1 MKDVQH
7 RKEDAMTLPTADLI
21 SEVLR
26 LDEALAAWVNLP
38 AVDRNP
44 MEGLRL
50 MGDIAKHAP
59 ELARRL
65 RDAEEKLAR
74 ANEALKASEA
84 LVARLDFVHEDPAYQ
99 AVWFCNQIHSGPYR
113 GPQYDKELAAAKEA
127 ISAARS
133 RTKKPQS

>member
-1 MKDVQH
+1 
-7 RKEDAMTLPTADLI
+7 MTLPTADLI

-84 LVARLDFVHEDPAYQ
+84 LVARLDFVHEDRH
-99 AVWFCNQIHSGPYR
+99 W
-113 GPQYDKELAAAKEA
+113 
-127 ISAARS
+127 SAARFFAVVFLRNRHREREHS
-133 RTKKPQS
+133 SQHRAADLRFFASFK